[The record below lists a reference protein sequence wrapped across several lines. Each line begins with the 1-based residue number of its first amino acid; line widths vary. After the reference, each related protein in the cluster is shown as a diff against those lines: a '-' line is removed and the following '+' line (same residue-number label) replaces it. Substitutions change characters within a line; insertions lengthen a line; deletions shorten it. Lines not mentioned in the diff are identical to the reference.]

1 MFLVA
6 LAEVCAGGCYRP
18 VTELG
23 PGCEFNQASSILCLN
38 FLAAKDAANTKTAF
52 DGSFDGWYVTLY
64 IIALSKGQIVLQDH
78 VK

>member
-23 PGCEFNQASSILCLN
+23 PRCEFNQASSILCLN

-52 DGSFDGWYVTLY
+52 DGWYVTLY
-64 IIALSKGQIVLQDH
+64 IVALSKGQIVLQDH